1 MRDGTEHLMTAP
13 YIDRDAYLADME
25 WKRGVHATHGTVLI
39 ETFSYDRQEGRLLQA
54 LEEKLAPHVT
64 YNPRR
69 PETIF
74 NRLIELHRID
84 SFTRLLGTFLR
95 KYKNGGYSIQDCENK
110 ARALKAGRRA
120 KAFLNIFEP
129 LYQEYQK
136 RLGERID
143 FEDMILRAA
152 HYAEI
157 GRYDSPFH
165 HILVDEFQDISQ
177 SRARLIKAL

>member
-1 MRDGTEHLMTAP
+1 MALSDL
-13 YIDRDAYLADME
+13 
-25 WKRGVHATHGTVLI
+25 RGPSL
-39 ETFSYDRQEGRLLQA
+39 
-54 LEEKLAPHVT
+54 
-64 YNPRR
+64 
-69 PETIF
+69 
-74 NRLIELHRID
+74 ID

-110 ARALKAGRRA
+110 ARALKSGRRA

-177 SRARLIKAL
+177 SRARLIKALSSTLSYFPTPPPTGFCGSLSSPVSLLNKSGELFGCRFWL

>member
-1 MRDGTEHLMTAP
+1 MALSDL
-13 YIDRDAYLADME
+13 
-25 WKRGVHATHGTVLI
+25 RGPSL
-39 ETFSYDRQEGRLLQA
+39 
-54 LEEKLAPHVT
+54 
-64 YNPRR
+64 
-69 PETIF
+69 
-74 NRLIELHRID
+74 ID

-110 ARALKAGRRA
+110 ARALKSGRRA

-129 LYQEYQK
+129 VYQEYQK

-177 SRARLIKAL
+177 SRARLIKALRASEKIDYPNFVIGLIVTNHDSRSGFLSNRFSNSRMACL